1 MKGTEVKYINSPTV
15 WKNLTFKYAIDSLD
29 KQVARINSCEYE
41 NSLKADLITRI
52 FILIIENG
60 KISFSQAQSN
70 AAKQTLL
77 TLWEQ
82 SRFEMRYV
90 YPNR

>member
-1 MKGTEVKYINSPTV
+1 MNAFINNRTD
-15 WKNLTFKYAIDSLD
+15 WKNLTFKYAIDCLD
-29 KQVARINSCEYE
+29 KQVARINNCEYE

-52 FILIIENG
+52 FIWIIENG
-60 KISFSQAQSN
+60 KISFSQAQLN
-70 AAKQTLL
+70 TAKQALL
-77 TLWEQ
+77 PLWEQ